1 MRVHL
6 LIIYR
11 RDQIAADYWI
21 IKRRQIDVPALYNPH
36 GRYRYNRYG
45 INWQGMLAFLLAIGP
60 NLPGLAYSINS
71 SAHISAG
78 AKHLY
83 TFDWLY
89 GFVTS
94 IVVYVSLHKIFPAKG
109 SLVDKT
115 IDGVEVMA
123 ERKAERGVAAEG
135 SGSDD
140 EKFAARVSEQQRRR
154 SEGYGYANVDPI
166 HRAPDVYD
174 EEYNK
179 AV

>member
-36 GRYRYNRYG
+36 GRYRYNRFG

-115 IDGVEVMA
+115 IDGVVVMA

-140 EKFAARVSEQQRRR
+140 EKLAARVSEQQRRR
-154 SEGYGYANVDPI
+154 SDGYGYANVDPI

-174 EEYNK
+174 EEYN
-179 AV
+179 